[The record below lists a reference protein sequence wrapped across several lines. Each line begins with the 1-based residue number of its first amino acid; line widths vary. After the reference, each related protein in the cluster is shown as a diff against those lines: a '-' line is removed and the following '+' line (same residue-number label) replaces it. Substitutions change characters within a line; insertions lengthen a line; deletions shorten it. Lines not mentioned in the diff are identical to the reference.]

1 MKRKLLM
8 VARLFALAGVLG
20 VSSAHRVAAQDVPIP
35 FVVTEQVN
43 VNNFTITPIA
53 IPQGMRLVIDY
64 ISMSGA
70 AQSNSGPIQP
80 VVILNAQV
88 GDGASNAFYFEPPPS
103 ATVSGQYYLS
113 EKTVIYADSL
123 NISPAFSGY
132 TPSFLV
138 FNVVISGHLIPLPS
152 DPPPVVGPLINR
164 SVPMPGIVAPVSGT
178 SRAPIRR

>member
-1 MKRKLLM
+1 M
-8 VARLFALAGVLG
+8 VARLFAVAGVLG

-43 VNNFTITPIA
+43 VNNFTNTTVA

-64 ISMSGA
+64 ISLSGA

-80 VVILNAQV
+80 VVILNAQLD
-88 GDGASNAFYFEPPPS
+88 GGASNAFYFEPPQS

-123 NISPAFSGY
+123 TVGPAFSGY

-152 DPPPVVGPLINR
+152 DPPPVVGPLVNR
-164 SVPMPGIVAPVSGT
+164 PVSMPGIVAPVSGT
-178 SRAPIRR
+178 PRGPIRK